1 MAKTMAYKA
10 VERARLQLLFKDAF
24 FATLALNLKVVET
37 LEQPTMAVDG
47 KHLFFNPDFVLEI
60 SEEELLGVNVHEV
73 LHCALNHMTRRGNRD
88 PYKSNI
94 AMDFAVNLIVIE
106 AGYKLPG
113 NPATL
118 SEVLN
123 QQISDAYLYDL
134 QFKGMSWEEIY
145 ERIPDRLV
153 EKLKASDFGE
163 GCGKVLDAAPAHDKV
178 KLDEVAAEWE
188 ANVKMAVGAARAKGD
203 LPGHLK
209 SLAQHVAKPKISWR
223 ELTRQWIDQS
233 LVKDYSWQRPNR
245 RHLARGLIL
254 PGFISDALQ
263 HLVMLIDVSG
273 SIGRRMQE
281 AMLGEVS
288 GALDEGTADK
298 LTVIYTDTI
307 VQHVDEYY
315 MGDVVKLTEMHQG
328 GGTDF
333 RAAFKWLRDH
343 VPDASAVVFLTDME
357 TMSWGEDPGCPVLWG
372 AYGSEQ
378 YVSNYKPPFGE
389 VICVNA
395 A

>member
-1 MAKTMAYKA
+1 
-10 VERARLQLLFKDAF
+10 
-24 FATLALNLKVVET
+24 
-37 LEQPTMAVDG
+37 
-47 KHLFFNPDFVLEI
+47 
-60 SEEELLGVNVHEV
+60 
-73 LHCALNHMTRRGNRD
+73 
-88 PYKSNI
+88 
-94 AMDFAVNLIVIE
+94 
-106 AGYKLPG
+106 
-113 NPATL
+113 
-118 SEVLN
+118 
-123 QQISDAYLYDL
+123 
-134 QFKGMSWEEIY
+134 
-145 ERIPDRLV
+145 
-153 EKLKASDFGE
+153 
-163 GCGKVLDAAPAHDKV
+163 
-178 KLDEVAAEWE
+178 
-188 ANVKMAVGAARAKGD
+188 VKMAVGAARAKGD